1 MINKLL
7 SAWDRLTTPLV
18 AIDDE
23 DRRFDAQALASLA
36 IIVLLLSIVA
46 GIVTIPL
53 LWTER
58 ISDVLAIVVG
68 TVFFIVPYFLSRYD
82 RLTATVYS
90 GAAVATTLSLLAA
103 SFLAGHRGQD
113 ILYYLI
119 TVVVFAA
126 SFLSIRMA
134 AVIMV
139 AYSAVAM
146 VAGPIVLQVPLADL
160 LAGPISFNLIGGT
173 YTLIFVYHWKRKE
186 KHKQQALQASQN
198 RYRMISELTTDYT
211 FYHRLNKDG
220 SFTREWVT
228 DAFEGITGYRLDE
241 LPGERVHLLY
251 HPDDVG
257 KSFEARRLV
266 NIGQHVEDEM
276 RMFRKDGEMR
286 WLLVKRVPHWN
297 TDHTSVIGHYGA
309 VVDITE
315 RKRAEEQRLQLAL
328 QQERFALLNQ
338 FVQAVSHDFR
348 TRLSRVESARYV
360 IGKMLDEANYGDR
373 VDQSLAAIRD
383 SVFQMNTQIA
393 NLSLITAVNNPR
405 PEKMDVR
412 PLLIR
417 MNEHYAPRAS
427 KRHITFILQLDDV
440 LPIIHA
446 DEPKLN
452 IAFTHLIENALAH
465 TADGGRIILCAAVE
479 RNLLVIEVSDN
490 GEGIAADQVAH
501 IFEPFYKVDGARTA
515 SRAGLGL
522 GLTIVKMVIDAHEG
536 QVEVES
542 TPGVG
547 STFRVRL
554 PLAYAD
560 APTPLATRV
569 QP

>member
-1 MINKLL
+1 MIKKLF
-7 SAWDRLTTPLV
+7 STWDRLTTPLV

-36 IIVLLLSIVA
+36 ILVLFLSIIF

-58 ISDVLAIVVG
+58 VSDVLGIVVG
-68 TVFFIVPYFLSRYD
+68 TILFIVPYFLSRYD
-82 RLTATVYS
+82 RLAASVYA
-90 GAAVATTLSLLAA
+90 GAAVATTLSLLAS

-134 AVIMV
+134 AGIML

-146 VAGPIVLQVPLADL
+146 VAGPIVLQVSASDL

-173 YTLIFVYHWKRKE
+173 YILIFVYHWKRKE
-186 KHKQQALQASQN
+186 KRKQKALQISQS
-198 RYRMISELTTDYT
+198 RYRMISELTSDYT
-211 FYHRLNKDG
+211 FYHRLNQDG
-220 SFTREWVT
+220 TFTREWVT
-228 DAFEGITGYRLDE
+228 DAFEHISGYKLDE
-241 LPGERVHLLY
+241 LPGERVHTLY
-251 HPDDVG
+251 HPDDIG
-257 KSFEARRLV
+257 KVFEARRLV
-266 NIGQHVEDEM
+266 NTGQHVEDEM
-276 RMFRKDGEMR
+276 RMFRKNGEMR

-297 TDHTSVIGHYGA
+297 ADNTSVIGHYGA

-315 RKRAEEQRLQLAL
+315 RRRAEEQRLQLAL

-360 IGKMLDEANYGDR
+360 IGKMLDEAQYGDR

-393 NLSLITAVNNPR
+393 NLSLITAVNNPK

-412 PLLIR
+412 PILIR

-427 KRHITFILQLDDV
+427 KRHIDFILQLDDT
-440 LPIIHA
+440 LPTIHA

-452 IAFTHLIENALAH
+452 IAFTHLIENAMAH
-465 TADGGRIILCAAVE
+465 TMDGGRIILCASAE
-479 RNLLVIEVSDN
+479 RNQLLIEVSDN
-490 GEGIAADQVAH
+490 GEGIAADQLVH

-522 GLTIVKMVIDAHEG
+522 GLTIVKMVIDAHDG
-536 QVEVES
+536 QVDVES
-542 TPGVG
+542 MPGVG
-547 STFRVRL
+547 STFRV
-554 PLAYAD
+554 
-560 APTPLATRV
+560 
-569 QP
+569 